1 LKKGTFPLSQSK
13 AADEG
18 LLVLKGEIHEKRKLS
33 AD

>member
-1 LKKGTFPLSQSK
+1 LKKGTFPLNQSK

-18 LLVLKGEIHEKRKLS
+18 LLVLKGEIHEKMKLS